1 MHPHTIRN
9 LIRESAQAGRRSMVF
24 GAASALFMLLL
35 PACQSSEAERTITLM
50 THDSFAISESV
61 LQQFEESS
69 GAKVIVLESGDT
81 GAALNKAILTKQA
94 PLADVF
100 YGVDNT
106 FLSRA
111 LKEGIFEPYASPL
124 LETISAEYRLDPDNR
139 ALPVDFGDL
148 CINYDREWFASRSL
162 AVPQTLEDL
171 ALPAYEGLLV
181 VENPYTSS
189 PGLAFLLATVA
200 HFGPEGFTDYWKSL
214 KENEVQVVD
223 GWETAYYTNFSA
235 SSGKGPQPMVVS
247 YASSPAFE
255 FIYADPPRDEPPTA
269 SLTGPDMCFRQI
281 EFAGI
286 LAGTKKRALAE
297 KLVDFFLS
305 VPFQEDIPLQ
315 MAMYPVNP
323 QAALPDAFIR
333 FAPLPGQPAVL
344 APDEI
349 AAHREEWME
358 AWKEIM
364 LP

>member
-1 MHPHTIRN
+1 MHTYPIQN
-9 LIRESAQAGRRSMVF
+9 LIREGAKTGRRNTIF
-24 GAASALFMLLL
+24 GAASILFLLFL
-35 PACQSSEAERTITLM
+35 PACQSASPERTITLM
-50 THDSFAISESV
+50 THDSFAVSESV
-61 LQQFEESS
+61 LRQFEEST
-69 GAKVIVLESGDT
+69 GAKVIVLESGDA

-111 LKEGIFEPYASPL
+111 LQENIFEPYASPM
-124 LETISAEYRLDPDNR
+124 LENISTQYRLDPENR
-139 ALPVDFGDL
+139 ALPVDFGDV
-148 CINYDREWFASRSL
+148 CINYDREWFSSQPL
-162 AVPQTLEDL
+162 AVPQTLEEL
-171 ALPAYEGLLV
+171 ALPAYEGLLA

-200 HFGPEGFTDYWKSL
+200 HFGPEGFPEYWEAL
-214 KENEVQVVD
+214 KANKTVVVD

-235 SSGKGPQPMVVS
+235 LSGKGPQPMVVS

-286 LAGTKKRALAE
+286 LAGTANRDLAE
-297 KLVDFFLS
+297 KLVDFLLS
-305 VPFQEDIPLQ
+305 IPFQEDIPLQ
-315 MAMYPVNP
+315 MAVFPVKA

-333 FAPLPGQPAVL
+333 FAPLPEQPAVL

-349 AAHREEWME
+349 TAHREEWME
-358 AWKEIM
+358 TWKEIM

>member
-1 MHPHTIRN
+1 MHPYTVRN
-9 LIRESAQAGRRSMVF
+9 LNGQSAHPGHGYRMLGS
-24 GAASALFMLLL
+24 ASILLMLLL
-35 PACQSSEAERTITLM
+35 PACQSAAKERTITLM
-50 THDSFAISESV
+50 THDSFAVSETV
-61 LQQFEESS
+61 LQQFEEST
-69 GAKVIVLESGDT
+69 GAKVVVLESGDA

-111 LKEGIFEPYASPL
+111 LQENIFEPYASPM
-124 LETISAEYRLDPDNR
+124 LENISAEYRLDPENR
-139 ALPVDFGDL
+139 ALPVDFGDV
-148 CINYDREWFASRSL
+148 CINYDREWFAARAL
-162 AVPQTLEDL
+162 ALPETLEDL
-171 ALPAYEGLLV
+171 ALPEYTGLLA

-200 HFGPEGFTDYWKSL
+200 HFGPEGFADYWKSL
-214 KENEVQVVD
+214 KTNRVAVVD

-235 SSGKGPQPMVVS
+235 LSGKGPQPMVVS

-255 FIYADPPRDEPPTA
+255 YIYADPPRDEPPTA
-269 SLTGPDMCFRQI
+269 SLTGPEMCFRQI

-286 LAGTKKRALAE
+286 MAGTHNRALAE

-315 MAMYPVNP
+315 MAVFPVNP
-323 QAALPDAFIR
+323 DAALPDGFTR
-333 FAPLPGQPAVL
+333 FAPLPDKPANL
-344 APDEI
+344 SPEEI
-349 AAHREEWME
+349 AAHREEWMS